1 MNVLLVTASYWPF
14 VELGGPPVK
23 VRAIA
28 EGLLA
33 RGHRVTV
40 LTADLRGGREA
51 RRRPGRRST
60 EGGVEIRYLP
70 VAFRY
75 RNVPM
80 VRGARSTI
88 RRLVADQD
96 AIQIFGLYD
105 TLGPAVAREA
115 RRRGIGYLVEPMG
128 RYLPIVRS
136 QGKKRL
142 FHSLLGRRLLS
153 GAKMVVAT
161 SAMERDELAGGGV
174 PIEKLV
180 VRRNGID
187 LRRFEPPLPR
197 GVTRTRLGV
206 PANEPITLFFGRI
219 ADKKHPDLL
228 VDAFADAGAHGRLL
242 FVGPDE
248 DAWAPRL
255 LERAGDRGIRDQ
267 VIVEGPTLGDRATRE
282 LLGDATILALPSE
295 NENFGNAVAE
305 AMACGIPAVITD
317 RCGIAPMVEGRA
329 GIVTP
334 LARGPFAA
342 ALERLIEDEELRGRY
357 AEGAIAVAANLSWD
371 EPLDEEEVL
380 LREASRP

>member
-1 MNVLLVTASYWPF
+1 MNIMLVTASYWPF

-28 EGLLA
+28 EGLAA

-40 LTADLRGGREA
+40 LTADLRGGRDA
-51 RRRPGRRST
+51 RRRPGRRSS

-75 RNVPM
+75 RNVPA

-88 RRLVADQD
+88 RRLVANQD

-128 RYLPIVRS
+128 MFLPIVRS

-142 FHSLLGRRLLS
+142 FHAMLGRGLLA
-153 GAKMVVAT
+153 GAATVVAT
-161 SAMERDELAGGGV
+161 SAMERDELASGGV
-174 PIEKLV
+174 PVEKLV

-197 GVTRTRLGV
+197 GETRARL
-206 PANEPITLFFGRI
+206 AISADEPITLFFGRI

-228 VDAFADAGAHGRLL
+228 VDAFADAGAPGRLL

-248 DAWAPRL
+248 DGWAPRL
-255 LERAGDRGIRDQ
+255 LERARDRAIGDR
-267 VIVEGPTLGDRATRE
+267 VIIEGPSFGDRATRE

-305 AMACGIPAVITD
+305 AMACGVPVVITD
-317 RCGIAPMVEGRA
+317 RCGIAPLVEGQA

-334 LARGPFAA
+334 LGRVPFAA
-342 ALERLIEDEELRGRY
+342 AIERLIVDDGLRGRY
-357 AEGAIAVAANLSWD
+357 SEGAIAVAESLSWD
-371 EPLDEEEVL
+371 EPLDEEEGL
-380 LREASRP
+380 LRDASRH